1 MLGRRLAILTFL
13 SVLAAIGAPAAA
25 FAGDGQVKLALQ
37 PVDQTGSYFD
47 LTMRPGETRRLDV
60 VLSNTG
66 DTPAIARTYA
76 ADVYTIVNG
85 GFGGR
90 LHDEPQTGTTR
101 WLDYP
106 TAGVALPV
114 GRSTR
119 RSFSVAVPAD
129 ATPGEYITS
138 LILESD
144 QPIPGGGAVALDQ
157 VVRQA
162 VGVVVTV
169 PGRRSPGLAIG
180 AASQTVV
187 GGSSIV
193 SVAVVNTGNI
203 RLKPVATFAL
213 FDSAGSRIS
222 EATVPMGTFYAH
234 TATSV
239 EVPLARLLQPGTY
252 TVRLTLEDAIQGAQA
267 EATGIAFAVVAPVGG
282 VEGGGVVPG
291 LTGVDQ
297 GLGAGQVSLPLWFV
311 LLGGALLLVGVFG
324 VLILVLGRRRPAAS

>member
-1 MLGRRLAILTFL
+1 MLGRRLAIVTLFL
-13 SVLAAIGAPAAA
+13 VLAAIAAPAAA

-37 PVDQTGSYFD
+37 PVGQTRSYFD
-47 LTMRPGETRRLDV
+47 LTMRPGETRALHV

-66 DTPAIARTYA
+66 DTPTIARTYA

-90 LHDEPQTGTTR
+90 LYDEPQTGTTR

-106 TAGVALPV
+106 TGGVTLPV

-119 RSFSVAVPAD
+119 RSFSVAVPTD
-129 ATPGEYITS
+129 ARPGEYITS

-144 QPIPGGGAVALDQ
+144 QPIQGGSAVTLNQ

-169 PGRRSPGLAIG
+169 PGRRSPGLSIG

-187 GGSSIV
+187 GGSSVV
-193 SVAVVNTGNI
+193 SVALANTGNI
-203 RLKPVATFAL
+203 RLKPVAAFVL

-222 EATVPMGTFYAH
+222 DATVPMGTFYAH
-234 TATSV
+234 TTTSV
-239 EVPLARLLQPGTY
+239 EVPLAQPLQPGTY

-267 EATGIAFAVVAPVGG
+267 EATGITFTVVAPVGG
-282 VEGGGVVPG
+282 VQGGGVVPG

-297 GLGAGQVSLPLWFV
+297 GIGVGQISLPLWFV

-324 VLILVLGRRRPAAS
+324 VLILVLRRGRPAAP